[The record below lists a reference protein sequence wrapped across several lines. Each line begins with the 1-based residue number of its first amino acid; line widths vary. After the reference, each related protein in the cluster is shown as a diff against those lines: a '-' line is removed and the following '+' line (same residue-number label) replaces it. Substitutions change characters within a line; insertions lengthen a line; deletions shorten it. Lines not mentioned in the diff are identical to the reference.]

1 MTKEQLKKILDSN
14 ILLLSSKP
22 ENTENL
28 NEFYEE
34 EMERGANVLFAPDF
48 AVYDEISTLND
59 VVAAAGEKAFTAGL
73 ITPIRG
79 GLTLYGGEN
88 SYNVYY
94 EKIRTAAE
102 KCYKAG
108 ISFIIL
114 GGFTNLTEA
123 KCAVLAVKEACP
135 LPILIG
141 LKFNDDIKLES
152 DIDAAKAIITLQALD
167 INGVG
172 VYDAEN
178 ADDALEALSQLKE
191 FAAVPLFAVP
201 KVSEFMTPED
211 FADYMGEYAG
221 NKCALV
227 GTANGKAAYT
237 AAISK
242 ALWQT
247 EPFKPDFHSVNA
259 VTGLSDI
266 LFYDFKNNTIG
277 ENKRILEISLETEK
291 EAEEVVS
298 KLILAQSPPVC
309 FKSKDLDALEMA
321 LKLYPGRA
329 AVKSDE
335 YGEIAAKEYGALVLP
350 EEE

>member
-1 MTKEQLKKILDSN
+1 MTKDQLKKILDSN

-22 ENTENL
+22 ESAENL
-28 NEFYEE
+28 YEFYEE
-34 EMERGANVLFAPDF
+34 EMERGANVLFAPDSF
-48 AVYDEISTLND
+48 VCDKGTNLND
-59 VVAAAGEKAFTAGL
+59 VVTAAGEKAFTASL
-73 ITPIRG
+73 ITPVKG
-79 GLTLYGGEN
+79 GLKLYGGEN
-88 SYNVYY
+88 TYAEYY
-94 EKIRTAAE
+94 EKIRLAAE

-114 GGFTNLTEA
+114 GGFTNLTEI
-123 KCAVLAVKEACP
+123 KCAVLATKEACP
-135 LPILIG
+135 LPVLAG
-141 LKFNDDIKLES
+141 LKFDDEIKLES
-152 DIDAAKAIITLQALD
+152 NIDPAKAIITLQALD

-178 ADDALEALSQLKE
+178 ADDALEAISQLKE
-191 FAAVPLFAVP
+191 FAAVPLFAIP

-237 AAISK
+237 AALSK

-247 EPFKPDFHSVNA
+247 EPFRPDFHSINA
-259 VTGLSDI
+259 VTGMSDI

-298 KLILAQSPPVC
+298 KLISSQSPPVC

-321 LKLYPGRA
+321 LKLYPGRP

-335 YGEIAAKEYGALVLP
+335 YGEIAAKEFGALVLP